1 MADLPPFNG
10 ALARIEIRRGFEQAI
25 KGATLAGQRVYRSR
39 IFPLA
44 MHDADGTLRQD
55 VLPAILIYS
64 GDEEL
69 EPFNAAPPETRRTL
83 QIWVELIGQVRED
96 FDDVLDVISAEV
108 ENLVE
113 LDDRLGDRLEDLE
126 LGFVQRTEPVRDGA
140 VTLGCLRM
148 RWDAIYHT
156 QRDDTLVV
164 PDLDTLE
171 VTYDLVDD
179 TDDTTDA
186 VDTIDLTAP

>member
-1 MADLPPFNG
+1 MADLPPFLG

-69 EPFNAAPPETRRTL
+69 EAFNAAPPETRRTL
-83 QIWVELIGQVRED
+83 QIWVELVAQVRED

-108 ENLVE
+108 ESLVE
-113 LDDRLGDRLEDLE
+113 IDDRLGERLEDLE
-126 LGFVQRTEPVRDGA
+126 LGFVERTEPVRDGA
-140 VTLGCLRM
+140 ITLGALRM

-156 QRDDTLVV
+156 QQDDSILV
-164 PDLDTLE
+164 PDLDTLQ
-171 VTYDLVDD
+171 VTYDLVED
-179 TDDTTDA
+179 TADTVDA
-186 VDTIDLTAP
+186 VDTVDLTAP